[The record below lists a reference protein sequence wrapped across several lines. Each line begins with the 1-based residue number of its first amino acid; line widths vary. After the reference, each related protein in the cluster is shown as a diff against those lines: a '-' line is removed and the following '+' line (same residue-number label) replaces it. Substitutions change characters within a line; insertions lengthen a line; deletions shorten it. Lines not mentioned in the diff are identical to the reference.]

1 MLLNKRSIQLISLGD
16 QNTFSHLMNCIS
28 DDLFLFACS
37 FLQQKEIAEEI
48 VSDVFVKTWE
58 NRKELPEIENLK
70 AYLFV
75 SVKNA
80 CITHIRKSRKEKL
93 VSLDGMEYYK
103 VPKVESAE
111 SQYISNE
118 TLSQIHK
125 AIDTLPPKCKMAFS
139 LAKMNGLSYRE
150 IAEIMEVS
158 EKTVNNHLVLAV
170 KKLSEILKIS
180 KKQEKKKSPLNQAGL
195 FTL

>member
-16 QNTFSHLMNCIS
+16 QNTFRHLMDCIS
-28 DDLFLFACS
+28 DELFLFACS
-37 FLQQKEIAEEI
+37 YLQQKEIAEEI

-58 NRKELPEIENLK
+58 NRRELPEIQNLK

-80 CITHIRKSRKEKL
+80 CISHIRKSRKEKL
-93 VSLDGMEYYK
+93 VSLDGLDYYI
-103 VPKVESAE
+103 VPKVECAE

-118 TLSQIHK
+118 TLHQIHE

-139 LAKMNGLSYRE
+139 LAKINGLSYRE
-150 IAEIMEVS
+150 IAEVMEVS
-158 EKTVNNHLVLAV
+158 EKTVNNHLVLAL
-170 KKLSEILKIS
+170 KKLSEVLNIS
-180 KKQEKKKSPLNQAGL
+180 KKQQKKKSTLKQAGL